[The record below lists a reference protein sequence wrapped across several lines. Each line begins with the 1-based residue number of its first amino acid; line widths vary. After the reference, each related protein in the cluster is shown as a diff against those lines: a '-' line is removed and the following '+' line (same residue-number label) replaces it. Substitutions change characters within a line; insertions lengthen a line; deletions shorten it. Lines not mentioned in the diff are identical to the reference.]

1 VTARRR
7 GAPAADHPGP
17 PAAAARL
24 SGRREQVLVLLAL
37 FAALWVLLVT
47 ASTPSLAVSMYGLVP
62 IVLSAYWFDLPGVLV
77 TASATTVMFVADKLL
92 TPHPDLAGGILWLA
106 TLNRGLVLFGVGIL
120 VTLLLRRERALAL
133 RVRAQEE
140 ELTELESLRA
150 VLTPAE
156 VLDRPN
162 LGIATSFSPA
172 QGLLA
177 GDFFLV
183 VDGPAGST
191 TVVVGDVVG
200 HGLEAA
206 RCAAFVRAACAT
218 YARFTG
224 DPVKLLHLADAALG
238 EPGTAQS
245 RFVTVVCLNIAPSP
259 DCTVR
264 WAAAGHDVPWDL
276 DTAAPLPGGRVG
288 PPLGIGVQ
296 SLVVEA
302 GSAVL
307 TGGQGLLLFTDGL
320 VEGRPAHR
328 DRSRPLELFGEERA
342 RRILHEHRGEPL
354 AVVLDALVS
363 AVTDFSAGSLADDLC
378 LVALRAEPSRSTT
391 SRPG

>member
-1 VTARRR
+1 MTAGRR
-7 GAPAADHPGP
+7 GAPSTDRPGSP
-17 PAAAARL
+17 TPTRL
-24 SGRREQVLVLLAL
+24 AGRRERVLVLVVL
-37 FAALWVLLVT
+37 FVALWALLTT

-62 IVLSAYWFDLPGVLV
+62 VVLSAYWFDLPGVLV
-77 TASATTVMFVADKLL
+77 TASTTTVLFVVDKLL
-92 TPHPDLAGGILWLA
+92 SPHPDLAGGILWLA
-106 TLNRGLVLFGVGIL
+106 TLNRALVLFGVGVL

-150 VLTPAE
+150 VLTPPG
-156 VLDRPN
+156 VPDRPH

-172 QGLLA
+172 KGFLA
-177 GDFFLV
+177 GDFYLV

-224 DPVKLLHLADAALG
+224 DPVQLVHLADAALG
-238 EPGTAQS
+238 EHGTGQAQ
-245 RFVTVVCLNIAPSP
+245 FVTVVCLNIAAPP

-276 DTAAPLPGGRVG
+276 DTAVALPGGRVG
-288 PPLGIGVQ
+288 APLGIGVQ
-296 SLVVEA
+296 PLAVEA

-307 TGGQGLLLFTDGL
+307 TGGQGLLIFTDGL
-320 VEGRPAHR
+320 LEGRPAHR

-342 RRILHEHRGEPL
+342 RRILQEHRGEPL
-354 AVVLDALVS
+354 PVVLDALVS
-363 AVTDFSAGSLADDLC
+363 AVTEFSAGSLSDDLC
-378 LVALRAEPSRSTT
+378 LVAIRAVP
-391 SRPG
+391 PG

>member
-1 VTARRR
+1 VSARRTGPPTTDRPGPPTVTARL
-7 GAPAADHPGP
+7 A
-17 PAAAARL
+17 
-24 SGRREQVLVLLAL
+24 GRRERVLVLLVL
-37 FAALWVLLVT
+37 FVALWALLVA

-62 IVLSAYWFDLPGVLV
+62 VVLSAYWFELPGVLV
-77 TASATTVMFVADKLL
+77 TASVTTVLFVTDKLL
-92 TPHPDLAGGILWLA
+92 SPHPDLAGELLWLA
-106 TLNRGLVLFGVGIL
+106 TLNRGLVLFGVGVL

-133 RVRAQEE
+133 RVRTQEE

-150 VLTPAE
+150 VLTPAG
-156 VLDRPN
+156 VPDRPH
-162 LGIATSFSPA
+162 LRIATSFSPA
-172 QGLLA
+172 KGFLA
-177 GDFFLV
+177 GDFYLV
-183 VDGPAGST
+183 VDGPVGST

-224 DPVKLLHLADAALG
+224 DPVQLIHLADAALG
-238 EPGTAQS
+238 EHGTAEAQ
-245 RFVTVVCLNIAPSP
+245 FVTVVCLNIAAPP

-288 PPLGIGVQ
+288 APLGIGVQ
-296 SLVVEA
+296 PLAVEA

-307 TGGQGLLLFTDGL
+307 TGGQGLLIFTDGL
-320 VEGRPAHR
+320 LEGRPALR
-328 DRSRPLELFGEERA
+328 ERSRPLELFGEERA
-342 RRILHEHRGEPL
+342 RQVLTEHRGEPL

-378 LVALRAEPSRSTT
+378 LVALRAEPSSPATPA
-391 SRPG
+391 PG

>member
-1 VTARRR
+1 MSAPRRE
-7 GAPAADHPGP
+7 APTDR
-17 PAAAARL
+17 PAPAAARL
-24 SGRREQVLVLLAL
+24 TGRREQVLVLLAL
-37 FAALWVLLVT
+37 FVALWVLLVT

-77 TASATTVMFVADKLL
+77 TASTTTVLFVADKLL
-92 TPHPDLAGGILWLA
+92 SPHPELAGGILWLA
-106 TLNRGLVLFGVGIL
+106 TLNRAVVLFGVGIL
-120 VTLLLRRERALAL
+120 VTLLLRRERALAR
-133 RVRAQEE
+133 RVLAQEE

-150 VLTPAE
+150 VLTPAG
-156 VLDRPN
+156 VPARPH

-172 QGLLA
+172 EGLLA
-177 GDFFLV
+177 GDFHLV

-200 HGLEAA
+200 HGIEAA

-218 YARFTG
+218 YARFTS
-224 DPVKLLHLADAALG
+224 DPVQLLHLADAALG
-238 EPGTAQS
+238 EHGTAQAG
-245 RFVTVVCLNIAPSP
+245 FVTVVCLNIAPPP

-276 DTAAPLPGGRVG
+276 DTAEPLPGGRVG

-296 SLVVEA
+296 PVAVEG

-307 TGGQGLLLFTDGL
+307 TGGAGVLIFTDGL
-320 VEGRPAHR
+320 LEARPAHR

-342 RRILHEHRGEPL
+342 RRILQEHRGEPL
-354 AVVLDALVS
+354 AVVLDALAS
-363 AVTDFSAGSLADDLC
+363 AVSDFSAGSLADDLC
-378 LVALRAEPSRSTT
+378 LVALRAVPDRTTT
-391 SRPG
+391 SPAG